1 MSIYSLTSLS
11 QTTQTTKMTST
22 KLHFQ
27 KGQIISGKVLFIDSQ
42 NNALV
47 QVQNQKLLAKLEV
60 PIDTT
65 RNYFFQVQGTEDKV
79 ILKVLENV
87 TNIDSLLNVLQVPN
101 NKKMNHFMQSLL
113 NSQLPINKEIVQK
126 ATNWIQLTNDPQK
139 VIQTMKQI
147 HSANLPFSN
156 EVFQSLYHFHHGSSL
171 TNLLN
176 QFQQQLKSHP
186 DIELNQ
192 QLQLLMGNSTINDA
206 IQTVNWKNGESVQ
219 KVLQSIMNTIGFNAE
234 AQLATGKLPVEL
246 PLKLQLM
253 NLLQANPQLPSSLK
267 SIAEQLIF
275 KITGSQL
282 QTVNQDSFFQCTIAI
297 PIPLPEEMIDAQF
310 QFRGKKDKNGQLD
323 KDFCQIVF
331 DLAMPNIGKLIAFMN
346 VQNRIITLNIKSNY
360 EGLEEISKDLI
371 SSLKNN
377 LEKNDYVL
385 STVKFEK
392 LSSNPMKKDM
402 NKTLPTYNMIGNL
415 DVKI

>member
-11 QTTQTTKMTST
+11 QKTQTTKMTST

-60 PIDTT
+60 PIDTA

-126 ATNWIQLTNDPQK
+126 ATNWIQLTNDSQK

-206 IQTVNWKNGESVQ
+206 IQTVNWKHDESVQ

-234 AQLATGKLPVEL
+234 AQLVTGKLPVEL

>member
-60 PIDTT
+60 PIDTA

-126 ATNWIQLTNDPQK
+126 ATNWIQLTNDSQK

>member
-60 PIDTT
+60 PIDTA

>member
-60 PIDTT
+60 PIDTA

-156 EVFQSLYHFHHGSSL
+156 EVFQSSYHFHHGSSL

>member
-60 PIDTT
+60 PIDTA

-297 PIPLPEEMIDAQF
+297 PISLPEEMIDAQF

>member
-1 MSIYSLTSLS
+1 MSIFSLTSLS
-11 QTTQTTKMTST
+11 QTTQSTKMTST
-22 KLHFQ
+22 KLQFH

-47 QVQNQKLLAKLEV
+47 QVQNQELLAKLEV
-60 PIDTT
+60 PIDTA

-101 NKKMNHFMQSLL
+101 NKKMNHFMQSML

-156 EVFQSLYHFHHGSSL
+156 EVFQSLFHFHHGSSL

-219 KVLQSIMNTIGFNAE
+219 KVLQSIMNAIGFNAE

-331 DLAMPNIGKLIAFMN
+331 DLAMPNIGKLITFMN

-360 EGLEEISKDLI
+360 AGLEEISKDLI
-371 SSLKNN
+371 SSLKNV

-392 LSSNPMKKDM
+392 LTSDSMKKDM

>member
-1 MSIYSLTSLS
+1 MSIFSLTSLS

-22 KLHFQ
+22 KLQFH

-60 PIDTT
+60 PIDTA

-101 NKKMNHFMQSLL
+101 NKKMNHFMQSML

-156 EVFQSLYHFHHGSSL
+156 EVFQSLFHFHHGSSL

-186 DIELNQ
+186 DIKLNQ

-219 KVLQSIMNTIGFNAE
+219 KVLQSIMNAIGFNAE

-331 DLAMPNIGKLIAFMN
+331 DLAMPNIGKLITFMN

-360 EGLEEISKDLI
+360 AGLEEISKDLI
-371 SSLKNN
+371 SSLKNV

-392 LSSNPMKKDM
+392 LTSDSMKKDM

>member
-60 PIDTT
+60 PIDTA

-126 ATNWIQLTNDPQK
+126 ATNWIQLTNDSQK

-282 QTVNQDSFFQCTIAI
+282 QTVNQDTFFQCTIAI